1 MARYPGEAHFL
12 AGIGRPDRRVDRMRR
27 IVEWFREYL

>member
-1 MARYPGEAHFL
+1 MVHFPCESHFL
-12 AGIGRPDRRVDRMRR
+12 AGIGRPDRRVERMRR